1 MNLLNNIQST
11 RNEVNN
17 IIYINKKIG
26 NYFKE
31 PIKLGFSGHIGAL
44 LISFILWLVAFLLV
58 VLILI
63 YPLEMIFGEDLAQ
76 LIFNGLGL
84 LLLLGTIIGYVFLYS
99 TTNKKIVESNIKADK
114 NEEVV
119 KLRQDRDKLL
129 LSLSSNSNIPK
140 DYWTIDALNT
150 FEKYIINKRAEDL
163 KECINLYEQESR
175 HDEQMREIN
184 AMQQLQEATYRKAS
198 EATTLGYM
206 NLLFRR

>member
-17 IIYINKKIG
+17 IININKKIG

-31 PIKLGFSGHIGAL
+31 PIKIGFSGHIGAL

-84 LLLLGTIIGYVFLYS
+84 LLLLGTIIGYVYLYS
-99 TTNKKIVESNIKADK
+99 ATNKKIVESNIKADG

-129 LSLSSNSNIPK
+129 LSLSSNSIIPK

-175 HDEQMREIN
+175 HDEQMREIS
-184 AMQQLQEATYRKAS
+184 AMQQLQEATYRRAS
-198 EATTLGYM
+198 EATILSYM